1 MIKSRYTKKQADRW
15 ERIKAR
21 GRWNYVFFCGVLGF
35 GILTA
40 ILVSASEV
48 LLPYGQSSDQTFLG
62 ALKTALPTFMIA
74 GFFWGLIMWSW
85 GNKTHA
91 SYLETLKLVS

>member
-1 MIKSRYTKKQADRW
+1 MIKSRYTKKQAGRW

-21 GRWNYVFFCGVLGF
+21 GRWNYVFFFGVLGF
-35 GILTA
+35 GILAA

-62 ALKTALPTFMIA
+62 AFKTALPTFMLS
-74 GFFWGLIMWSW
+74 LI
-85 GNKTHA
+85 HI
-91 SYLETLKLVS
+91 